1 MAVLALN
8 LMHDLAPTG
17 RHVRRAPIA
26 SWMAT
31 ALGREGHGNLA
42 GSAPWTENDVLGHGL
57 PKSHVPSHREVDRT
71 G

>member
-17 RHVRRAPIA
+17 RNVRRAPIA
-26 SWMAT
+26 SWMVT
-31 ALGREGHGNLA
+31 ALGREGRAMLA
-42 GSAPWTENDVLGHGL
+42 GSAPWTDNDVLGHGL
-57 PKSHVPSHREVDRT
+57 PKPHLLPQRESDRA